1 MKDSTKKLL
10 EEVQE
15 AHDWSNGQVYGGG
28 GTRYSSTDT
37 CQACG
42 MTRRWFTDS
51 QNGVSDTYTFA
62 LQSGE
67 SISLRSAAD
76 LGCE

>member
-15 AHDWSNGQVYGGG
+15 AHDWSDGQVYGGG
-28 GTRYSSTDT
+28 GTRYSTLDT

-51 QNGVSDTYTFA
+51 QNGVGDTYTFT

-67 SISLRSAAD
+67 SISLRAAVAI
-76 LGCE
+76 GCV